1 METQVTPANEGI
13 IRAAQLIRD
22 GQLVAFPTETV
33 YGLGA
38 NAEDSEACGRIYWAK
53 GRPHDNPLIVHV
65 SQRDD
70 LSDLMRGTIKAQ
82 AESLL
87 KEFWP
92 GPLTVV
98 VSSGGHIS
106 SAALGGLD
114 TVAVRCPSHPV
125 AQKLLRLS
133 GCPIA
138 APSANLSG
146 RPSPTTAE
154 DVYEDMKGRI
164 PLILDG
170 GPAIVG
176 VESTVVDLS
185 REIPVLLR
193 PGAVTLDQL
202 EHFLGP
208 VMLADDSTPARSP
221 GMKYRHYAPR
231 SPVQWWDTDD
241 VDQALA
247 QWEKLGRSGRRYGLL
262 ASEAIGRALRPALFY
277 NLGDNDGA
285 AAQNLFTGLRKLDRD
300 QPAAIIV
307 VWKQGT
313 PLGAAIANRLA
324 KAAAPNSVG
333 DDNDQ

>member
-1 METQVTPANEGI
+1 METQITPSNEGI

-38 NAEDSEACGRIYWAK
+38 NAKDAEACRRIYEAK
-53 GRPHDNPLIVHV
+53 GRPPDNPLIVHIPH
-65 SQRDD
+65 RDD
-70 LSDLMRGTIKAQ
+70 LSGLMRGAMNNQ
-82 AESLL
+82 AERLL
-87 KEFWP
+87 KAFWP

-98 VSSGGHIS
+98 VPCGGHIS
-106 SAALGGLD
+106 SVALGGLD

-125 AQKLLRLS
+125 AQKLLQLS

-138 APSANLSG
+138 APSANRSG
-146 RPSPTTAE
+146 KPSPTTAE
-154 DVYEDMKGRI
+154 DVYEDMNGRI

-170 GPAIVG
+170 GPASVG

-185 REIPVLLR
+185 HEIPILLR
-193 PGAVTLDQL
+193 PGAVTHQQL

-208 VMLADDSTPARSP
+208 VTLADDSTPARSP

-231 SPVQWWDTDD
+231 APVQWWDTDD
-241 VDQALA
+241 VDQALTRWQSLA
-247 QWEKLGRSGRRYGLL
+247 MPRERYGLL
-262 ASEAIGRALRPALFY
+262 ASEEIGRALGPALFY

-285 AAQNLFTGLRKLDRD
+285 AAQNLFAGLRTLDRER
-300 QPAAIIV
+300 PAAIIV
-307 VWKQGT
+307 VWKQST

-324 KAAAPNSVG
+324 KAAAPNPTG
-333 DDNDQ
+333 DDNE

>member
-1 METQVTPANEGI
+1 METQVIPANEGLHL
-13 IRAAQLIRD
+13 AAQFIRD

-38 NAEDSEACGRIYWAK
+38 NAEDAEACRRIYVAK
-53 GRPHDNPLIVHV
+53 GRPQDNPLIVHIV
-65 SQRDD
+65 HRDV
-70 LSDLMRGTIKAQ
+70 LSDLMRGTMNVQ
-82 AESLL
+82 AERLL
-87 KEFWP
+87 QEFWP

-98 VSSGGHIS
+98 VPSGGHIS
-106 SAALGGLD
+106 SVALGGLD

-125 AQKLLRLS
+125 AQELLRLS

-138 APSANLSG
+138 APSANRSG

-170 GPAIVG
+170 GPASVG

-193 PGAVTLDQL
+193 PGAVTLEQL

-208 VMLADDSTPARSP
+208 VMLADDLTPVRSP

-247 QWEKLGRSGRRYGLL
+247 RWHKLRMSGLGYGLL
-262 ASEAIGRALRPALFY
+262 ASERIGRALRPALFY

-300 QPAAIIV
+300 RPAAIIV

-313 PLGAAIANRLA
+313 PLGRAIANRLA

-333 DDNDQ
+333 DANDQ